1 MSDENDSNVT
11 STPAANSASSGEP
24 RRIKIGSQRA
34 GDAPASGGAA
44 SVGPASTSSP
54 KPQSSPPR
62 SASSDAKPRSAANGP
77 AADSDDDASP
87 SLEELS
93 RIRSPQDLAARKSS
107 DDDAS
112 GTAKDQPA
120 KEWSSEADQILTAP
134 KVPRISAEL
143 QAEIDAALGDLDSLD
158 ALLQGESRPTRE
170 TAKAVELDQ
179 RILARVIKVDRE
191 SVFFSL
197 GGPQQGITPVR
208 NFENPPEVGAQLE
221 VVPSKY
227 LAEDELYEVN
237 VPGAAVEVQDWSDVS
252 EGVVVDARVTGH
264 NKGGLECEVNR
275 IRAFMPISQ
284 VSNYRVEN
292 LEPYVGQTLRSV
304 VTEANPERR
313 NLVLSHRAILER
325 ERQEAREKLMA
336 ELAVGQIREGVV
348 KRLQPFGVFV
358 DIGGVDGMIPL
369 ALLSWD
375 RVRHPS
381 EVVEEGQRV
390 KVRVEKIDPATGKIG
405 LSYRD
410 LLYDPWGDAA
420 KNYSVGAI
428 VDGTVSKIMEFG
440 AFVKLAPGVEGLV
453 HISELAHHRVH
464 KVGSVVQEGQAVR
477 VKILS
482 MDLDAQRLSL
492 SLKATQAAPGSDK
505 EEAEETEAE
514 ATPARKIPVSNKPLQ
529 GGLTSRS
536 EGDKFGLK
544 W

>member
-1 MSDENDSNVT
+1 MSDENDSNVP
-11 STPAANSASSGEP
+11 STPAGTPASPGHPATGEP
-24 RRIKIGSQRA
+24 RRIRIGSQRE
-34 GDAPASGGAA
+34 GGSTGGSSEMASASQGAA
-44 SVGPASTSSP
+44 ERTKSRPAST
-54 KPQSSPPR
+54 
-62 SASSDAKPRSAANGP
+62 DIKPRP
-77 AADSDDDASP
+77 AAASHASPGEDDDAPP
-87 SLEELS
+87 SLDELA
-93 RIRSPQDLAARKSS
+93 RIRSPQDLVARTGSDEASASS
-107 DDDAS
+107 
-112 GTAKDQPA
+112 TAPI
-120 KEWSSEADQILTAP
+120 KEWSSEADGILTTP
-134 KVPRISAEL
+134 KIPRISAEL
-143 QAEIDAALGDLDSLD
+143 QAEIDEALGDLDSLD
-158 ALLQGESRPTRE
+158 ALLKGEARPTPE
-170 TAKAVELDQ
+170 TAKALELDQ
-179 RILARVIKVDRE
+179 RVLARVIKVDRE
-191 SVFFSL
+191 SIFFSL
-197 GGPQQGITPVR
+197 GGPHQGVTPVR

-227 LAEDELYEVN
+227 LVEDELYEVI

-275 IRAFMPISQ
+275 IRAFMPVSQ

-292 LEPYVGQTLRSV
+292 LEPYVGQTLRAV

-336 ELAVGQIREGVV
+336 ELAVGQIREGVI

-358 DIGGVDGMIPL
+358 DLGGVDGLIPL
-369 ALLSWD
+369 SLLSWD
-375 RVRHPS
+375 RVRDPKD
-381 EVVEEGQRV
+381 VVEEGQRV

-410 LLYDPWGDAA
+410 LLYDPWGEAA
-420 KNYSVGAI
+420 KNYAVGSI

-464 KVGSVVQEGQAVR
+464 KVNSVVQEGQTVR

-505 EEAEETEAE
+505 EETEEAAEEA
-514 ATPARKIPVSNKPLQ
+514 PARKIPVSNKPLQ
-529 GGLTSRS
+529 GGLTRRS